1 MCAWENCF
9 LFPIQV
15 VYLPAVAVILE
26 APSRRQLLHTHDA
39 TTLSWPFKLCRS
51 TSRTVDFFEPGTV
64 QEWRT
69 VLQLLPFFTTP
80 VLFWC
85 LREPLLR
92 RFYYIRMSVIQKS
105 ASWWSVSSQTCCISV
120 SPIETGVS
128 ALFSLVPSDW
138 YRMASPGL
146 SHFRVLRPFRLV
158 SKSKFPYSSDRVWV
172 W

>member
-1 MCAWENCF
+1 MLLHRDAFTQRGAGKGICATKRCESMCAWENCF

-92 RFYYIRMSVIQKS
+92 RFFYIRIKRSPPSRCWHPDDQSVARI
-105 ASWWSVSSQTCCISV
+105 VV
-120 SPIETGVS
+120 SP
-128 ALFSLVPSDW
+128 F
-138 YRMASPGL
+138 
-146 SHFRVLRPFRLV
+146 LR
-158 SKSKFPYSSDRVWV
+158 
-172 W
+172 